1 MSKVFVLGATGQLG
15 ASVVEGLL
23 EKNVSVTAYVR
34 DASKAQKL
42 FQQSANLNVVQG
54 GYDDLDVFKS
64 AVAGHER
71 LFLMVQS
78 FGNMLGIKS
87 AFAKIAYEAGV
98 KQIVDISCTQEMAP
112 AWRSNPVCEEHRSCE
127 EAIINIPNRGK
138 YVALRPSFFF
148 SNHFMG
154 DIHTICNANVILGCN
169 PSDEKRMWISPTD
182 ISSLA
187 VLALTE
193 SIEHHNDCA
202 YEMTSEALSGDE
214 RAQLLSKVLGKDI
227 KYAQRSAV
235 EEYKANRSVGMP
247 HETAYAFVEY
257 YPQGQGHITR
267 GLPILLGR
275 EPESL
280 EAWLEKNKQA
290 FLQ

>member
-1 MSKVFVLGATGQLG
+1 MSKVFVIGATGQLG
-15 ASVVEGLL
+15 AAVVEGLL
-23 EKNVSVTAYVR
+23 EKKVTVTAYVR
-34 DASKAQKL
+34 DASKAEKTL
-42 FQQSANLNVVQG
+42 GKSDNLNVVQG
-54 GYDDLDVFKS
+54 GYDDLDVFQ
-64 AVAGHER
+64 AAIAGHER

-78 FGNMLGIKS
+78 FTNMRDIKY

-98 KQIVDISCTQEMAP
+98 NQIVDISSTQEMAP
-112 AWRSNPVCEEHRSCE
+112 AWRSNAVCESHRMCE

-154 DIHTICNANVILGCN
+154 DIHTIRNGNVILGCN
-169 PSDEKRMWISPTD
+169 PPNEKRMWISPTD
-182 ISSLA
+182 ISALA
-187 VLALTE
+187 VNVLTE
-193 SIEHHNDCA
+193 SIEHHNDCT

-214 RAQLLSKVLGKDI
+214 RAQILSKVIGKEI
-227 KYAQRSAV
+227 KYVQRSAL
-235 EEYKANRSVGMP
+235 EEYKAYVSVGMP
-247 HETAYAFVEY
+247 HDTAYSFVEY

-275 EPESL
+275 DPESL
-280 EAWLEKNKQA
+280 EEWLGKNKQA

>member
-23 EKNVSVTAYVR
+23 EKNVSVTAYAR
-34 DASKAQKL
+34 DASKAEKM
-42 FQQSANLNVVQG
+42 FAQSSNLNVVQG
-54 GYDDLDVFKS
+54 GYDDLDVFKA

-78 FGNMLGIKS
+78 FGNMRGIKY

-127 EAIINIPNRGK
+127 EAVINIPNRGK
-138 YVALRPSFFF
+138 FVALRPAFFF

-154 DIHTICNANVILGCN
+154 DIHSIRNADVIMGCN
-169 PSDEKRMWISPTD
+169 PPDEKKMWISPTD
-182 ISSLA
+182 ISALA
-187 VLALTE
+187 VNALTE
-193 SIEHHNDCA
+193 PIEHHNDCA
-202 YEMTSEALSGDE
+202 YEMTSEALSGNE
-214 RAQLLSKVLGKDI
+214 RAQILSKVLGKDI
-227 KYAQRSAV
+227 KYVERSAA

-247 HETAYAFVEY
+247 HDTAYAFVEY
-257 YPQGQGHITR
+257 FPQGQGHITR

-275 EPESL
+275 DPESL